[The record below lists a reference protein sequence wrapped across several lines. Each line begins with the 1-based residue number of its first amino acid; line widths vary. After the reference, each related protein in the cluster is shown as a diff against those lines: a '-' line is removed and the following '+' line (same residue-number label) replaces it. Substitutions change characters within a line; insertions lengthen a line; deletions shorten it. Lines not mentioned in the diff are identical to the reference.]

1 MTHKNNRLRIARP
14 TNRLDLI
21 AQMYC
26 KGLDFDVLGYFK
38 DHQGFDGVIVG
49 HPNHA
54 YHLEFTHHRGTTVPD
69 APTADNL
76 LVFYIP
82 DEAEWRAACTKMELA
97 GFLVWFHI
105 THIGI
110 NMEKRLPISMAI
122 ALCYRILIGI
132 DDFSL
137 SKLIQQKIE

>member
-14 TNRLDLI
+14 TNRLDII
-21 AQMYC
+21 APMYC
-26 KGLDFDVLGYFK
+26 KGLDFDVLGHFK

-76 LVFYIP
+76 LVFYIS
-82 DEAEWRAACTKMELA
+82 DETEWRAACTKMELA
-97 GFLVWFHI
+97 GFLVVVSYNPYWDQHGKTFADLD
-105 THIGI
+105 G
-110 NMEKRLPISMAI
+110 
-122 ALCYRILIGI
+122 YRVVLQNT
-132 DDFSL
+132 DWDR
-137 SKLIQQKIE
+137 

>member
-26 KGLDFDVLGYFK
+26 KGLDFDVLGHFN

-49 HPNHA
+49 HPHHA

-97 GFLVWFHI
+97 GFLAVVSYNPYWDQHGKTFADLD
-105 THIGI
+105 G
-110 NMEKRLPISMAI
+110 
-122 ALCYRILIGI
+122 YRVVLQNT
-132 DDFSL
+132 DWDR
-137 SKLIQQKIE
+137 

>member
-26 KGLDFDVLGYFK
+26 KGLDFDVLGHFK

-76 LVFYIP
+76 LVFYIS
-82 DEAEWRAACTKMELA
+82 DETEWRAACTKMELA
-97 GFLVWFHI
+97 GFLVVVSYNPYWDQHGKTFADLD
-105 THIGI
+105 G
-110 NMEKRLPISMAI
+110 
-122 ALCYRILIGI
+122 YRVVLQNT
-132 DDFSL
+132 DWDR
-137 SKLIQQKIE
+137 

>member
-21 AQMYC
+21 VQMYC
-26 KGLDFDVLGYFK
+26 KGLDFDVLGHFN

-49 HPNHA
+49 HPHHA

-82 DEAEWRAACTKMELA
+82 DETEWRSACTKLELA
-97 GFLVWFHI
+97 GFIVVASYNPYWDQHGKTFTDL
-105 THIGI
+105 GG
-110 NMEKRLPISMAI
+110 
-122 ALCYRILIGI
+122 YRVVLQNT
-132 DDFSL
+132 DWDR
-137 SKLIQQKIE
+137 

>member
-14 TNRLDLI
+14 TNHLNLI

-26 KGLDFDVLGYFK
+26 KGLDFDVLGHFN
-38 DHQGFDGVIVG
+38 DHQGFDGVIIG
-49 HPNHA
+49 HPLHA

-97 GFLVWFHI
+97 GFLVVVSYNPYWDQYGKTFADLD
-105 THIGI
+105 G
-110 NMEKRLPISMAI
+110 
-122 ALCYRILIGI
+122 YRVVLQNT
-132 DDFSL
+132 DWDR
-137 SKLIQQKIE
+137 

>member
-26 KGLDFDVLGYFK
+26 KGLDFDVLGHFK

-97 GFLVWFHI
+97 GFLVVVSYNPYWDQHGKTFADPD
-105 THIGI
+105 G
-110 NMEKRLPISMAI
+110 
-122 ALCYRILIGI
+122 YRVVLQNT
-132 DDFSL
+132 DWDR
-137 SKLIQQKIE
+137 

>member
-97 GFLVWFHI
+97 GFLIVVSYNPYWDQHGKTFADLD
-105 THIGI
+105 G
-110 NMEKRLPISMAI
+110 
-122 ALCYRILIGI
+122 YRVVLQNT
-132 DDFSL
+132 DWDR
-137 SKLIQQKIE
+137 

>member
-26 KGLDFDVLGYFK
+26 KGLDFDVWGHFK

-97 GFLVWFHI
+97 GFLVVVSYNPYWDQHGKTFADLD
-105 THIGI
+105 G
-110 NMEKRLPISMAI
+110 
-122 ALCYRILIGI
+122 YRVVLQNT
-132 DDFSL
+132 DWDR
-137 SKLIQQKIE
+137 

>member
-26 KGLDFDVLGYFK
+26 KGLDFDVLGHFN

-49 HPNHA
+49 HPHHA

-97 GFLVWFHI
+97 GFLAVVSYNPYWDQHGKTFADLD
-105 THIGI
+105 G
-110 NMEKRLPISMAI
+110 
-122 ALCYRILIGI
+122 YRVVLQNT
-132 DDFSL
+132 DWD
-137 SKLIQQKIE
+137 K